1 MIRKMALVLLSVM
14 LFILPAAAEEGQR
27 APDYLLE
34 GFDDASHDWETNRF
48 FQRMQ
53 ERTGIVLELREHA
66 DAEGWDR
73 RKQEIAAGEDLP
85 DVLFKAQLTPAE
97 TMAMA
102 AGGILI
108 DLKPYLPEYA
118 PDLWKILQ
126 EHPDYLEAVT
136 LPDGTIPAL
145 PAVSELPNNDL
156 MWINSAWLKNLHLD
170 VPATA
175 DELTETLRAFRTGD
189 PNRNGRADEI
199 PLTFVSMWELRFLG
213 HAFGLNDNDYYIHVE
228 DGKVSSGL
236 RTDENR
242 AFLTW
247 LNQLWTENLLD
258 HSGFVTMDSLRQITD
273 GNAAIPY
280 GVLLSSSPLT
290 VVPSSAL
297 NQYSVLE
304 PLTWNGKQTYRDLL
318 GPVTRG
324 TFALTR
330 ACREP
335 EKMVAWVNTLYTRE
349 GSLLL
354 QVGQEGEEYFWTE
367 DGTWDWMADMET
379 VAKEVLPNSTLSDG
393 GVAPG
398 IIELDFQS
406 RYTDPA
412 TVRMIREMA
421 AVREKCSM
429 PYPLVFLSAEDAARA
444 AALQAEIAPFA
455 EERMAAF
462 VTGDVPLTDDNWEAF
477 VRGLEE
483 RGLDEMTAIWQ
494 KYVK

>member
-1 MIRKMALVLLSVM
+1 MN
-14 LFILPAAAEEGQR
+14 P
-27 APDYLLE
+27 
-34 GFDDASHDWETNRF
+34 
-48 FQRMQ
+48 
-53 ERTGIVLELREHA
+53 
-66 DAEGWDR
+66 
-73 RKQEIAAGEDLP
+73 
-85 DVLFKAQLTPAE
+85 
-97 TMAMA
+97 
-102 AGGILI
+102 
-108 DLKPYLPEYA
+108 
-118 PDLWKILQ
+118 
-126 EHPDYLEAVT
+126 
-136 LPDGTIPAL
+136 
-145 PAVSELPNNDL
+145 
-156 MWINSAWLKNLHLD
+156 
-170 VPATA
+170 
-175 DELTETLRAFRTGD
+175 
-189 PNRNGRADEI
+189 
-199 PLTFVSMWELRFLG
+199 
-213 HAFGLNDNDYYIHVE
+213 
-228 DGKVSSGL
+228 
-236 RTDENR
+236 

-304 PLTWNGKQTYRDLL
+304 PLTWNGKQAYRDLL

-444 AALQAEIAPFA
+444 AALQA
-455 EERMAAF
+455 
-462 VTGDVPLTDDNWEAF
+462 GDVPLTDENWESF